1 MLDEFNETGEPREAG
16 GRGGLSD
23 DAFLGGRLQMLQPE
37 KGYRAGIDA
46 VLLAASIPAAPGDQV
61 FEAGI
66 GTGIAAA
73 CLASRVPD
81 VRVTGIEIASRYA
94 MIAEEN
100 ARRNELADRIKVL
113 KGDLTESMRHDDVDW
128 PAPASFAHA
137 YANPPFFE
145 ETSVQAPADALRA
158 QAHLLKPGALDAWI
172 KVMTG
177 LVRPRGTVS
186 VIHPASSL
194 PRLLAAM
201 EQKLGNLTVLPMR
214 SRRDEAA
221 SRVIVRGT
229 KGSKAPLRLL
239 PGLVLHGGEGGGFL
253 PEIDAVLRKGEA
265 LDFD

>member
-1 MLDEFNETGEPREAG
+1 MLDEFNAMGEPREPG
-16 GRGGLSD
+16 GKAGLSD
-23 DAFLGGRLQMLQPE
+23 DAFLGGKLQMLQPE

-73 CLASRVPD
+73 CLARRLPEVQ
-81 VRVTGIEIASRYA
+81 VTGIEIAARYA

-100 ARRNELADRIKVL
+100 ARRNGLEGRIRVL
-113 KGDLTESMRHDDVDW
+113 KGDLTESMRHDDADW

-172 KVMTG
+172 KVMAG

-201 EQKLGNLTVLPMR
+201 EPRLGNLTVLPMR
-214 SRRDEAA
+214 SRREDAA

-229 KGSKAPLRLL
+229 RGSKAPMRLL

-253 PEIDAVLRKGEA
+253 PEVDAVLRHGSA